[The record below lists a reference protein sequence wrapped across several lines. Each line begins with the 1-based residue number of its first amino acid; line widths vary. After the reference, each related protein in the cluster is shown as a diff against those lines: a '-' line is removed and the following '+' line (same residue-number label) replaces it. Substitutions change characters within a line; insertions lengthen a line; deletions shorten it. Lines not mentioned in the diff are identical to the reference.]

1 MSNIRI
7 VADLAGVSVA
17 TVSRTLKQPES
28 VSPKTRHRVLDAI
41 QQAGY
46 QPNQL
51 AARLRSGKTHNL
63 VVLVPT
69 IANVF
74 FARVISGMQQVAHEK
89 GFTLLLSNTQA
100 NEQTENHYARMV
112 EAAVADGVIQLR
124 AFNPFKKEYV
134 NEHQLHPMVNA
145 CEVLDDIACPTV
157 MLDNRAAAAA
167 MTRHLIALGHQRIAM
182 VKGPARSP
190 LTRDRIAGYRD
201 ALETSGISFDE
212 QLLVAGDFSLKAGF
226 EAAANLLKLAA
237 PPSALF
243 CENDEMAIGAM
254 QCLKQAGLRIPEDIS
269 VAGFDDINFAAYCDP
284 PLTTIS
290 QPAEEFGR
298 TAVSLLIDVL
308 QGRITKAAKVTL
320 PYELVI
326 RKSTGPVKRQP
337 LEKTADYA

>member
-1 MSNIRI
+1 MSNIRV
-7 VADLAGVSVA
+7 VAELAEVSVA

-28 VSPKTRHRVLDAI
+28 VSPKTRNRVLDAI

-74 FARVISGMQQVAHEK
+74 FARVIAGMQQVAHEK

-100 NEQTENHYARMV
+100 DEQTENNYARMV
-112 EAAVADGVIQLR
+112 ETAGADGVIQLR
-124 AFNPFKKEYV
+124 AFNPFKKEQL
-134 NEHQLHPMVNA
+134 NEHGLYPMVNA
-145 CEVLDDIACPTV
+145 CEVLDHVACPSV
-157 MLDNRAAAAA
+157 MLDNRAAAAE
-167 MTRHLIALGHQRIAM
+167 MTRHLISLGHRNIAL

-190 LTRDRIAGYRD
+190 LTRDRVSGYRD
-201 ALETSGISFDE
+201 ALTEANITFDE
-212 QLLVAGDFSLKAGF
+212 KLLVAGDFSLKAGF
-226 EAAANLLKLAA
+226 DAATKLL
-237 PPSALF
+237 ALPQRPTAIF
-243 CENDEMAIGAM
+243 CENDEMAIGVM
-254 QCLKQAGLRIPEDIS
+254 QSLKQAGLRIPQDIS
-269 VAGFDDINFAAYCDP
+269 VAGFDDISFSEYSDP

-308 QGRITKAAKVTL
+308 QGRITKAAKVIL
-320 PYELVI
+320 PFELVI
-326 RKSTGPVKRQP
+326 RTSTGPVPQ
-337 LEKTADYA
+337 E

>member
-1 MSNIRI
+1 MSNIRV
-7 VADLAGVSVA
+7 VAELAGVSVA

-100 NEQTENHYARMV
+100 DEQTESNYARMV
-112 EAAVADGVIQLR
+112 ESAAADGVIQLR
-124 AFNPFKKEYV
+124 AFNPFKREQL
-134 NEHQLHPMVNA
+134 NEHNLHPMVNV
-145 CEVLDDIACPTV
+145 CEVLDNVACPTV

-167 MTRHLIALGHQRIAM
+167 MTRHLIKLGHKKIAL

-201 ALETSGISFDE
+201 ALTEVGISFDE

-226 EAAANLLKLAA
+226 DAAAQLLKLAERPTA
-237 PPSALF
+237 IF

-254 QCLKQAGLRIPEDIS
+254 QCLKQAGLKIPEDIS
-269 VAGFDDINFAAYCDP
+269 VAGFDDINFAEYSDP
-284 PLTTIS
+284 PLSTIA

-308 QGRITKAAKVTL
+308 QGRVTKAAKVLL
-320 PYELVI
+320 PFDLVI
-326 RKSTGPVKRQP
+326 RKSTGP
-337 LEKTADYA
+337 AAI

>member
-1 MSNIRI
+1 MSNIRV
-7 VADLAGVSVA
+7 VAELAGVSVA

-100 NEQTENHYARMV
+100 DEQTESNYARMV
-112 EAAVADGVIQLR
+112 ESAAADGVIQLR
-124 AFNPFKKEYV
+124 AFNPFKREQL
-134 NEHQLHPMVNA
+134 NEHNLHPMVNV
-145 CEVLDDIACPTV
+145 CEVLDNVACPTV

-167 MTRHLIALGHQRIAM
+167 MTRHLIKLGHKKIAL

-201 ALETSGISFDE
+201 ALTEVGISFDE

-226 EAAANLLKLAA
+226 DAAAQLLKLAERPTA
-237 PPSALF
+237 IF

-254 QCLKQAGLRIPEDIS
+254 QCLKQAGLKIPEDIS
-269 VAGFDDINFAAYCDP
+269 VAGFDDINFAEYSDP
-284 PLTTIS
+284 PLSTIA

-308 QGRITKAAKVTL
+308 QGRVTKAAKVIL
-320 PYELVI
+320 PFDLVI
-326 RKSTGPVKRQP
+326 RKSTGP
-337 LEKTADYA
+337 AAI

>member
-1 MSNIRI
+1 MSNIRV
-7 VADLAGVSVA
+7 VAELAGVSVA

-74 FARVISGMQQVAHEK
+74 FARVISGMQQVAHER

-100 NEQTENHYARMV
+100 DEQTESHYARMV
-112 EAAVADGVIQLR
+112 ESAAADGVIQLR
-124 AFNPFKKEYV
+124 AFNPFKREHV
-134 NEHQLHPMVNA
+134 NAHQLHPMVNA
-145 CEVLDDIACPTV
+145 CEVLDDVACPTV

-167 MTRHLIALGHQRIAM
+167 MTRHLLALGHQRIAL

-201 ALETSGISFDE
+201 ALNEVGISFDE
-212 QLLVAGDFSLKAGF
+212 QLLVAGDFSLKSGF
-226 EAAANLLKLAA
+226 EAAAHLLTLAERPTA
-237 PPSALF
+237 IF
-243 CENDEMAIGAM
+243 CENDEMAIGAI
-254 QCLKQAGLRIPEDIS
+254 QCLKKMGLRIPEDIS
-269 VAGFDDINFAAYCDP
+269 VAGFDDINFAEYSDP
-284 PLTTIS
+284 PLTTIA

-308 QGRITKAAKVTL
+308 QGRVTKAAKVIL
-320 PYELVI
+320 PFELVM
-326 RKSTGPVKRQP
+326 RNSTGPLHKQH
-337 LEKTADYA
+337 

>member
-1 MSNIRI
+1 MSNIRV
-7 VADLAGVSVA
+7 VAELAGVSVA

-28 VSPKTRHRVLDAI
+28 VSPKTRNRVLDAI

-100 NEQTENHYARMV
+100 DEQTESNYARMV
-112 EAAVADGVIQLR
+112 ESAAADGVIQLR
-124 AFNPFKKEYV
+124 AFNPFKREQL
-134 NEHQLHPMVNA
+134 NEHSLHPMVNV
-145 CEVLDDIACPTV
+145 CEVLDNVACPTV

-167 MTRHLIALGHQRIAM
+167 MTRHLIELGHKRIAL

-201 ALETSGISFDE
+201 ALTEAGIVFDE

-226 EAAANLLKLAA
+226 DAAAQLLKLAERPTA
-237 PPSALF
+237 IF

-269 VAGFDDINFAAYCDP
+269 VAGFDDINFAEYSDP
-284 PLTTIS
+284 PLSTIA

-308 QGRITKAAKVTL
+308 QGRVTKAAKVIL
-320 PYELVI
+320 PFDLVI
-326 RKSTGPVKRQP
+326 RKSTGP
-337 LEKTADYA
+337 AAI